1 MKTLHRIRGMV
12 HDLVVTQEGSTI
24 TLWSGPG
31 IRHTVINLQAP
42 HLPGLEYARNTLLTL
57 AFNPRA
63 RSFLIL
69 GLGGGSIPRMLRAAC
84 PEATIEA
91 VEIDPAVPEI
101 ARRFFQLGDSLR
113 LEIHS
118 DDAAAYVARRGRKY
132 DSIVMDA
139 YVGDAIPQQCTTG
152 AFFVDVRES
161 LTGEGVLAVNLMGTD
176 LRRYKDLLS
185 NIQASV
191 GHTWLLRG
199 NRSRNTLAFA
209 PRRNPTRP
217 DLLSSA
223 AQLDRELPHAF
234 HLQRLARRLQLWLRD
249 DAC

>member
-1 MKTLHRIRGMV
+1 
-12 HDLVVTQEGSTI
+12 
-24 TLWSGPG
+24 
-31 IRHTVINLQAP
+31 
-42 HLPGLEYARNTLLTL
+42 
-57 AFNPRA
+57 
-63 RSFLIL
+63 
-69 GLGGGSIPRMLRAAC
+69 
-84 PEATIEA
+84 
-91 VEIDPAVPEI
+91 
-101 ARRFFQLGDSLR
+101 
-113 LEIHS
+113 
-118 DDAAAYVARRGRKY
+118 
-132 DSIVMDA
+132 MDA

-176 LRRYKDLLS
+176 LRRYTDLLS

-223 AQLDRELPHAF
+223 AQLDRELPHAV